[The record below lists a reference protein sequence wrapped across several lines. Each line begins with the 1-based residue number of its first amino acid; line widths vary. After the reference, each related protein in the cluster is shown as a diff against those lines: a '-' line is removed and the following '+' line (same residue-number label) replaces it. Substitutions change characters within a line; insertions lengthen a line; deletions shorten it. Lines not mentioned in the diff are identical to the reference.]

1 MGIQSK
7 SKNAFPFCGVQEM
20 FGGFMGSTNVM
31 IPGPLMMW
39 IRDPNLIQD
48 IQDCYDDDQH
58 CMRSQRNLRVR
69 DAC

>member
-48 IQDCYDDDQH
+48 IKDCYDDDQGK
-58 CMRSQRNLRVR
+58 
-69 DAC
+69 